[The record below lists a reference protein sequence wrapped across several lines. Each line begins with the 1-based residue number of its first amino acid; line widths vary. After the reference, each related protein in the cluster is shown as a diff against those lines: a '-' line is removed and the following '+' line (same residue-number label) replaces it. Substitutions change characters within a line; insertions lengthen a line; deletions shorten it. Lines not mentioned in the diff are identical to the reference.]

1 MKSNLTAGQLFKEAR
16 LRKGLTQLQV
26 ATKSDIHPNTYA
38 KIERDEQDPSFP
50 TIKKLAKV
58 LDLEIKDIP
67 D

>member
-16 LRKGLTQLQV
+16 LKKSLTQLQV
-26 ATKSDIHPNTYA
+26 AEKSDIHPNTYA

-67 D
+67 A

>member
-16 LRKGLTQLQV
+16 LKKGLTQLQV

-58 LDLEIKDIP
+58 LNLEIKDIP
-67 D
+67 S

>member
-1 MKSNLTAGQLFKEAR
+1 MKLNLTAGQLFKEAR
-16 LRKGLTQLQV
+16 LKKGLTQLQV

-50 TIKKLAKV
+50 TIKKLSKILNV
-58 LDLEIKDIP
+58 NISDIP

>member
-16 LRKGLTQLQV
+16 LKKGLTQLQV
-26 ATKSDIHPNTYA
+26 ATKSDIHSNTYA

-50 TIKKLAKV
+50 TIKKLTKV

-67 D
+67 V